1 MKSVFFTDT
10 VRSVEEC
17 LRRNTVKSGTDTP
30 KPCTVRTRKL
40 GKYASLLIGTIVI
53 LIPKPVALPPKGEPD
68 SEQSLNL
75 RLSDSNFVQ
84 YLFKSQ
90 AFMSIRDAGHAFP
103 EYASIDSSLH
113 GIKHCN
119 ATLIG
124 HPPTAYCEGA
134 LLLSR

>member
-17 LRRNTVKSGTDTP
+17 LRRNTVKSGTDIP

-40 GKYASLLIGTIVI
+40 GKYASLIGTIVI
-53 LIPKPVALPPKGEPD
+53 LTPTPKGAAPFGSD

-103 EYASIDSSLH
+103 EYASIDNSLH

-124 HPPTAYCEGA
+124 HLPTAY
-134 LLLSR
+134 

>member
-17 LRRNTVKSGTDTP
+17 LRRNTVKLGTDIP

-40 GKYASLLIGTIVI
+40 GKYASLIGTIVI
-53 LIPKPVALPPKGEPD
+53 LTPKPKGAAPFGSD